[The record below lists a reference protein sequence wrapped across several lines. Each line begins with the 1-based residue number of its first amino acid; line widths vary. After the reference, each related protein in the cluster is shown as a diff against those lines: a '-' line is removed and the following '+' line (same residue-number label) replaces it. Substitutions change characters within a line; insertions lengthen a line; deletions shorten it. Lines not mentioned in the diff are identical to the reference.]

1 MTNLHRSIAHDRSG
15 VRADAPTGA
24 GRTWASGRSRGAVL
38 EVFAR
43 DHQQFSDRL

>member
-1 MTNLHRSIAHDRSG
+1 MTDLHRSIAHDRSG

-43 DHQQFSDRL
+43 AHQQFSYRP